1 MVQQVVEFFQNID
14 ATKIITIAVIWFAV
28 FCTFSYAKKANMVWL
43 AVIETIGILVI
54 FGLSFLNLKNLEFLV
69 YFIMIAFVV
78 CNVVL
83 MGKELRH
90 DLFKMTRKQSN
101 IPQVMGDVLSED
113 LNEMVDAITK
123 TCQDLSKNDVGAL
136 IVIADSLPDSILD
149 SGTRINAD
157 VSAELLEALFFPKA
171 PLHDG
176 AVIISGNK
184 IVAAGCYLP
193 LTQTL
198 ALPKELGTRHRAAL
212 GICETDPALTAIVVS
227 EETGI
232 ISAMHDGKIKRYLDV
247 ETLQMVLHFA
257 VGLAEPDEEQIIW
270 GE

>member
-1 MVQQVVEFFQNID
+1 
-14 ATKIITIAVIWFAV
+14 
-28 FCTFSYAKKANMVWL
+28 
-43 AVIETIGILVI
+43 
-54 FGLSFLNLKNLEFLV
+54 
-69 YFIMIAFVV
+69 
-78 CNVVL
+78 
-83 MGKELRH
+83 
-90 DLFKMTRKQSN
+90 
-101 IPQVMGDVLSED
+101 MGDVLSED

-171 PLHDG
+171 PLYDG

-247 ETLQMVLHFA
+247 ETLQMVLQ
-257 VGLAEPDEEQIIW
+257 LALPSPTKNKLF
-270 GE
+270 GENRI

>member
-1 MVQQVVEFFQNID
+1 MVEQIIQFFQNID
-14 ATKIITIAVIWFAV
+14 ATKIATAITLWFV
-28 FCTFSYAKKANMVWL
+28 LFCSFSYAKKANMVWL
-43 AVIETIGILVI
+43 AIFETLVI
-54 FGLSFLNLKNLEFLV
+54 FAVFGLSFLNPVHFDVLV
-69 YFIMIAFVV
+69 YIVLLAIVL
-78 CNVVL
+78 CNVSL
-83 MGKELRH
+83 LTPEIRH
-90 DLFKMTRKQSN
+90 DLFKLTRKQSN
-101 IPQVMGDVLSED
+101 IPQVMGDVLTED
-113 LNEMVDAITK
+113 LNEMVEAITK

-157 VSAELLEALFFPKA
+157 VSAELLEALFYPKA

-184 IVAAGCYLP
+184 IIAAGCYLP

-247 ETLQMVLHFA
+247 ETLEMVLHFA

>member
-14 ATKIITIAVIWFAV
+14 ATKIITIAVVWFAV

-83 MGKELRH
+83 MGNELRH